1 MLLLAATPGISQ
13 HRQPGCPAAGFCP
26 PERYPHVPPALPG
39 RAGNGAAGSATGRN
53 RARTAAVAYY
63 QAVTYA
69 RDERLALAD
78 ELEKLGPEA
87 ATLCD
92 GWRTADLAAHLVLRE
107 RRPDAA
113 IGVMGGPLAGYTR
126 KLLRSTAERT
136 PYPMLIE
143 QVRTGPPR
151 LSLFGIPGADAR
163 LNFGEFF
170 VHHEDVR
177 RAQPGW
183 EPRDLDPGMTEEI
196 WSQLPRARLVLRK
209 VPVGIEF
216 ARDDVREP
224 SDGQPTVRITVRRR
238 PPVVTVIGGPAE
250 LLMWSFGRTGAAH
263 VKLEGAPADVTAL
276 TQARWGI

>member
-1 MLLLAATPGISQ
+1 
-13 HRQPGCPAAGFCP
+13 
-26 PERYPHVPPALPG
+26 
-39 RAGNGAAGSATGRN
+39 
-53 RARTAAVAYY
+53 VAYY
-63 QAVTYA
+63 RAVTYA

-78 ELEKLGPEA
+78 VLEKLGPEA

-92 GWRTADLAAHLVLRE
+92 GWKTADLAAHLVLRE

-113 IGVMGGPLAGYTR
+113 IGIMGGPLAGYTR

-136 PYPMLIE
+136 PYPMLVE

-151 LSLFGIPGADAR
+151 LSVFGIPGADAR

-196 WSQLPRARLVLRK
+196 WSQLPRARLLLRK